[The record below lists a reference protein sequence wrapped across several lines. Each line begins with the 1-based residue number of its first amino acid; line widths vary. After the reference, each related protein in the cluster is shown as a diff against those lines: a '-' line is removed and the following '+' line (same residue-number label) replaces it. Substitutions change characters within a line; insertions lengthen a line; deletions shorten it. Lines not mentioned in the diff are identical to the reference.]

1 MYIPAQS
8 SVYFVGMSG
17 FDEFFC
23 VPAASNE
30 HETKDHGTTKLKE

>member
-17 FDEFFC
+17 FDEFFG
-23 VPAASNE
+23 VPSASNE
-30 HETKDHGTTKLKE
+30 HGIKDQGTTKLKE